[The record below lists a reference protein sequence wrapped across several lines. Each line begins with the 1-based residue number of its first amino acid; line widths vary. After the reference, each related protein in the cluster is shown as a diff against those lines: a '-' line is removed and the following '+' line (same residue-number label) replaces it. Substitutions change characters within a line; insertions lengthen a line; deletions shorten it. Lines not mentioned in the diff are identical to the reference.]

1 MELALEGCAA
11 FVGGSSSGM
20 GYAIA
25 DALAA
30 EGSNVALFARRHDA
44 LEEAAA
50 EIEGRGGVAALALPG
65 DATDPAALTEAIRLT
80 EERFGRL
87 DILVNNTGGPPAG
100 AFGDFDDGDWT
111 AAYELTVLSA
121 LRLTRTALPAL
132 RRSGRGRIVNIT
144 SSAVKEPIEG
154 LLISNALRPAV
165 IGWAKTLAREE
176 GPHGITVNN
185 IAPGYIDTERL
196 GYLYSLE
203 SEPED
208 ARRRD
213 EAAIP
218 VRRIGRPEEIGATV
232 AFLCSKQAAYIN
244 GVTILVDGGLAKGLL
259 S

>member
-1 MELALEGCAA
+1 MELALDGCAA
-11 FVGGSSSGM
+11 LVGGSSSGM

-25 DALAA
+25 AALAA

-44 LEEAAA
+44 LEEAAGRID
-50 EIEGRGGVAALALPG
+50 ERGRGAVLAIPG
-65 DATDPAALTEAIRLT
+65 DATDPDALTEAVRLT

-87 DILVNNTGGPPAG
+87 DILVNNTGGPRAG

-121 LRLTRTALPAL
+121 LRLTRSALPAL

-165 IGWAKTLAREE
+165 IGWAKTLSREE

-203 SEPED
+203 SDPEG

-232 AFLCSKQAAYIN
+232 AFLCSEQAAYIN
-244 GVTILVDGGLAKGLL
+244 GVTLLVDGGLAKGLL

>member
-121 LRLTRTALPAL
+121 LRLTRAALPAL
-132 RRSGRGRIVNIT
+132 RRSGRGRVVNIT

-165 IGWAKTLAREE
+165 IGWGKT
-176 GPHGITVNN
+176 
-185 IAPGYIDTERL
+185 APR
-196 GYLYSLE
+196 
-203 SEPED
+203 
-208 ARRRD
+208 
-213 EAAIP
+213 AA
-218 VRRIGRPEEIGATV
+218 G
-232 AFLCSKQAAYIN
+232 
-244 GVTILVDGGLAKGLL
+244 
-259 S
+259 